1 MTSFFLISLIE
12 EILSIVNYFS
22 SLLLPI
28 LQGNPPLPPT
38 MGDFLGGL
46 FLKGPNFFLFIPSY
60 LKNNKKLRRK
70 KIFNDR
76 GPCLRV

>member
-28 LQGNPPLPPT
+28 LQGTPSPPT

-46 FLKGPNFFLFIPSY
+46 FLKGPNFFLFNPSY